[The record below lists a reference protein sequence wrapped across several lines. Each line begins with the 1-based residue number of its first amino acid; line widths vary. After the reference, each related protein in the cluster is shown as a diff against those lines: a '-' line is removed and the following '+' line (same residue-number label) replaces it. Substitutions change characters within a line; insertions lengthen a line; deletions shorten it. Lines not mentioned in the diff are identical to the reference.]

1 MNNKKIKTFSR
12 YTMSYEENQI
22 TNLLDSNGK
31 ETLFSYTFYM
41 NNKDVLDDFE
51 NIALWVKPKRETTIK
66 NNLVINLDDF
76 SVSYSSNNDKVS
88 KEDLELALRVIR
100 NELSEANPEIA
111 KKKALLIKYNNDIK
125 TLKELAIEGMSFNE
139 EIEEINEKIDELK
152 KEINELLSVE

>member
-1 MNNKKIKTFSR
+1 MNKKIKTFSR

-125 TLKELAIEGMSFNE
+125 TLNELAIEGMSFDE

-152 KEINELLSVE
+152 NEINELLSVE